1 MIPSGDTWG
10 ISGPVFLVIY
20 VLLAIAVGE
29 TVRRTRRALADV
41 PTTRPVD
48 RLAERPYDVA
58 HLNGGADLALCAALS
73 AMRRSGTID
82 TAGRGTVVAAQRPEP
97 RADELER
104 AVHHAAAVPVP
115 RRQLAAAGAVASAL
129 HRIEARLVDA
139 GLLLSVEQRC
149 RIRRTSWWLFGLAS
163 LGVARI
169 VDGIANDRPV
179 GVLVV
184 LVLLTLLIA
193 VAGSRSAPRRSRVSD
208 EALRRL
214 ADEHHALSPTTGP
227 DWAVYG
233 PAGAAL
239 AVGVF
244 GVGALWA
251 ADPAFAGELALQ
263 RASAAA
269 GSGSYAGD
277 SGGGDSGGSDSGG
290 SSSSCGGGGGCGGG
304 GCGG

>member
-10 ISGPVFLVIY
+10 ISGPVFLLVY
-20 VLLAIAVGE
+20 VLLAVAVAVA
-29 TVRRTRRALADV
+29 VRRTRRSLAEV
-41 PTTRPVD
+41 PVTRPVD

-58 HLNGGADLALCAALS
+58 HLNGGEDLALCAALS
-73 AMRRSGTID
+73 AMRRSGTIAS
-82 TAGRGTVVAAQRPEP
+82 AGRGSVVAAQRPDP

-104 AVHHAAAVPVP
+104 AVHHAAAVAVP
-115 RRQLAAAGAVASAL
+115 RRQLGSAGAVASAL
-129 HRIEARLVDA
+129 HRIESRLVDA
-139 GLLLSVEQRC
+139 GLLLTAERRH
-149 RIRRTSWWLFGLAS
+149 RIRATSWWTFALAA
-163 LGVARI
+163 LGAVRI
-169 VDGIANDRPV
+169 VAGIAGGRAV
-179 GVLVV
+179 GLLVV
-184 LVLLTLLIA
+184 LVLATL
-193 VAGSRSAPRRSRVSD
+193 VVGVVQGRSVPRRSRAGD

-214 ADEHHALSPTTGP
+214 ADEHHALSPATGP

-263 RASAAA
+263 RAAAS
-269 GSGSYAGD
+269 GSGSGAYAGGD
-277 SGGGDSGGSDSGG
+277 SGSGGDSGGSSG
-290 SSSSCGGGGGCGGG
+290 SSCGGGGGG

>member
-10 ISGPVFLVIY
+10 ISGPVFLLVYI
-20 VLLAIAVGE
+20 LLAAAVAVI
-29 TVRRTRRALADV
+29 VRRTRRALADV

-58 HLNGGADLALCAALS
+58 YLNGGTDLALCAALS
-73 AMRRSGTID
+73 AMHRSETI
-82 TAGRGTVVAAQRPEP
+82 TSAGRGTVVAAQRPDP

-104 AVHHAAAVPVP
+104 AVHHAAVVPVP
-115 RRQLAAAGAVASAL
+115 RRQLAVAGAVASAL
-129 HRIEARLVDA
+129 HRIESRLVDA
-139 GLLLSVEQRC
+139 GLLLTVERRC
-149 RIRRTSWWLFGLAS
+149 RIRRASGWVFALAA

-169 VDGIANDRPV
+169 VDGVANDRPV
-179 GVLVV
+179 GFLVALVLATVVVGVV
-184 LVLLTLLIA
+184 L
-193 VAGSRSAPRRSRVSD
+193 SRSAPRRTRAGD
-208 EALRRL
+208 GALHRL
-214 ADEHHALSPTTGP
+214 ADEHHALSPATGP

-263 RASAAA
+263 RAAA
-269 GSGSYAGD
+269 GSGAATYSGGDSGGD
-277 SGGGDSGGSDSGG
+277 SGGGSSG
-290 SSSSCGGGGGCGGG
+290 SSCGGGGGCGGG

>member
-10 ISGPVFLVIY
+10 ISGPVFLLVY
-20 VLLAIAVGE
+20 VVLAIVV
-29 TVRRTRRALADV
+29 TVLVRRTRRALIDV
-41 PTTRPVD
+41 TPSRPVD

-73 AMRRSGTID
+73 AMRHSGTIAP
-82 TAGRGTVVAAQRPEP
+82 AGRGMVVAAQRPDP

-104 AVHHAAAVPVP
+104 AVHHAAVAPVP
-115 RRQLAAAGAVASAL
+115 RRQLAQAGAVASAL
-129 HRIEARLVDA
+129 HRIESRLVDA
-139 GLLLSVEQRC
+139 GLLLTPQQRD
-149 RIRRTSWWLFGLAS
+149 RIRRTAGWTLAVAVLGAIRIIAGLAN
-163 LGVARI
+163 GH
-169 VDGIANDRPV
+169 PV
-179 GVLVV
+179 GFLFVAVAVLVGMTV
-184 LVLLTLLIA
+184 ALA
-193 VAGSRSAPRRSRVSD
+193 VSAPRRTRAGD

-214 ADEHHALSPTTGP
+214 ADEHHALSPATGP

-251 ADPAFAGELALQ
+251 ADPAFAGELAMQ
-263 RASAAA
+263 RAAAA
-269 GSGSYAGD
+269 SGSGTY
-277 SGGGDSGGSDSGG
+277 SGGDTSGCSSG
-290 SSSSCGGGGGCGGG
+290 SSCGGGGGCGGG